1 MYDGSKLGLIYA
13 PRATVTLD
21 GVSGV
26 LDVQP
31 VKEGLNAAPGKA
43 YFCRSY
49 QLNVINGSQLYGPY
63 LGYSTVF

>member
-31 VKEGLNAAPGKA
+31 VKEGLNAARVKPIFVEA
-43 YFCRSY
+43 
-49 QLNVINGSQLYGPY
+49 IN
-63 LGYSTVF
+63 

>member
-1 MYDGSKLGLIYA
+1 MNKFTGTLDLYDGSKLGLIYA

-31 VKEGLNAAPGKA
+31 VKEGMNAAPGKEIKKTISKNA
-43 YFCRSY
+43 RRS
-49 QLNVINGSQLYGPY
+49 I
-63 LGYSTVF
+63 